1 MSFFQNNMKN
11 IPLTLAALGSFGV
24 FANPTSGWD
33 EDYSYGNF
41 SNSSWSLFDMPL
53 FWGLVLLFGGAL
65 IFGEIR
71 RKIKPH
77 PFDDKESLGLGC
89 MIPTVIMFVLGVLYF
104 INEV

>member
-1 MSFFQNNMKN
+1 MIF
-11 IPLTLAALGSFGV
+11 GSFGV

-33 EDYSYGNF
+33 EDYSYGNS
-41 SNSSWSLFDMPL
+41 SNASWSLFDDPI

-65 IFGEIR
+65 ILGAIR

-77 PFDDKESLGLGC
+77 PFDDKESIGLGC

-104 INEV
+104 INEI